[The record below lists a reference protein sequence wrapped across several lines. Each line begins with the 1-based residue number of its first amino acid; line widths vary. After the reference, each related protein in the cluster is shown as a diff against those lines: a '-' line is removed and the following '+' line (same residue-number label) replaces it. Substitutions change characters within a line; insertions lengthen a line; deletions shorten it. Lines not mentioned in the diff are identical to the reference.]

1 MLLLL
6 GKKEIFN
13 NWCNQKYVYMYLFYL
28 LDEQVFLIESHRKKT
43 LKIKIADLEADLEV
57 FQFKHFQLFCTCR
70 KKMQLPTQQ
79 LNITSRGPSKM

>member
-1 MLLLL
+1 MSHGCFFHW

-28 LDEQVFLIESHRKKT
+28 LDEQDFLIESHRKKT

-57 FQFKHFQLFCTCR
+57 FQFKHFQSFYTCR
-70 KKMQLPTQQ
+70 KKTAVT
-79 LNITSRGPSKM
+79 ITAAEYNF